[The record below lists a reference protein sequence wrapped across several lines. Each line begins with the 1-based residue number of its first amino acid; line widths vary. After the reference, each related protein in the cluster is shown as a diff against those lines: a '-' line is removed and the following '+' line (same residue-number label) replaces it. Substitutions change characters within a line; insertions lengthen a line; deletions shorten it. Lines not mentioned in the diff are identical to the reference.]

1 MYLPKHFEESR
12 IEVLA
17 DFIRQHPFATL
28 TSQGDSGLIATH
40 LPLLWDPS
48 PAPLGTLTG
57 HIAKPDPHGQAVAGE
72 SLAIFLGAQAYVS
85 PSWYPS
91 KREHGKVVPTWNY
104 IAVHAYGALRVIED
118 AEWLRAF
125 VTRLTTLQEQGLPE
139 PWQVTDAPERFVASM
154 LNGIVGLEM
163 PIRRIEGKWKLS
175 QNRPEADQAGT
186 IEGLKRRGDAG
197 SAAVAEAMLAD
208 PRQRRS

>member
-1 MYLPKHFEESR
+1 MTHPARLR
-12 IEVLA
+12 IETIDA
-17 DFIRQHPFATL
+17 FCYW
-28 TSQGDSGLIATH
+28 IAAQ
-40 LPLLWDPS
+40 LPMLS
-48 PAPLGTLTG
+48 RTG
-57 HIAKPDPHGQAVAGE
+57 AE
-72 SLAIFLGAQAYVS
+72 
-85 PSWYPS
+85 
-91 KREHGKVVPTWNY
+91 
-104 IAVHAYGALRVIED
+104 LRVIED

-175 QNRPEADQAGT
+175 QNRHEADQAGT